1 MVETTP
7 LLPGL
12 SPGWAARP
20 WSRFDGERRLDLAGR
35 LPGCV
40 DDPRDPSRTV
50 HSVADILRFRMMM
63 IAAGYEDG
71 IDAKTFRTDPVF
83 KMALERLPGERASAR
98 SHGQPAGEPVRPAH
112 AVADGPRHGRALL
125 CLLHPGPDADPPEPD
140 FTHALRNQARP
151 LGCMRPHSVPKPPPV
166 GTFERSVVHDPGWL
180 FRFSANSRRPSGM
193 RTFDAASLPDQGRRR
208 LCPTLLPLKTAGW
221 SVLIRCSRFR
231 APVGRPPPGP

>member
-98 SHGQPAGEPVRPAH
+98 SPRSAGWRTCPTGACCCGWAAPWSGSTVPPSPRSRRGSPRTRLYPRAEKPSAPVRLH
-112 AVADGPRHGRALL
+112 ATTLRA
-125 CLLHPGPDADPPEPD
+125 E
-140 FTHALRNQARP
+140 
-151 LGCMRPHSVPKPPPV
+151 
-166 GTFERSVVHDPGWL
+166 
-180 FRFSANSRRPSGM
+180 
-193 RTFDAASLPDQGRRR
+193 AASSRD
-208 LCPTLLPLKTAGW
+208 
-221 SVLIRCSRFR
+221 IREVRG
-231 APVGRPPPGP
+231 A